1 MNQLKKRGY
10 HFASICPFCRKNE
23 NSLDHILIHY
33 SAIWELWATILSVT
47 RISWACPYMVKDLFC
62 AWSQLP
68 VKKINRKLWW
78 VPLCFCW
85 AIWKERNRIMFEDAP
100 FSPSRLKH
108 SIISSLF
115 FWVGIMPDVD
125 TSFVKRLSYLYMS
138 TARS

>member
-1 MNQLKKRGY
+1 M
-10 HFASICPFCRKNE
+10 ASICPFCRKNE
-23 NSLDHILIHY
+23 DSLDHILIHY
-33 SAIWELWATILSVT
+33 STIWELWATILSVT
-47 RISWACPYMVKDLFC
+47 GISWACPYMVKDLFY

-68 VKKINRKLWW
+68 VKKTNRKLWW
-78 VPLCFCW
+78 VVPLCFCW
-85 AIWKERNRIMFEDAP
+85 AIWKERNIIVFKDAP

-115 FWVGIMPDVD
+115 FWDGLIPDMD